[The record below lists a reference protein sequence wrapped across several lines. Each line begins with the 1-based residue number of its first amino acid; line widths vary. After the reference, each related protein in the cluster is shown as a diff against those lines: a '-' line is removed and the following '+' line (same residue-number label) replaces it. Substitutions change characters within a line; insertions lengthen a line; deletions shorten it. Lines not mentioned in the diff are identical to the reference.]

1 MALFKQDRDF
11 SKHEP
16 AGVPAASIEMQ
27 LVLRAMARAEGPQGH
42 GVAQHIH
49 RSDAVLPAVAYGAT
63 QQIGRSRL
71 DTGKSTLPILVCFPA
86 EPQDARCQKRHRD
99 NVLKGRAVAV
109 PADPGA
115 RRILRHHELFECVR
129 TRFADLARD
138 DGQWAQVVGNTR
150 IRARLLARK
159 DVFVTKGID
168 PAIAQVSVK
177 FERLERQLFNPRY
190 QVLLLRRRENV
201 CGVAKAGGHRR
212 FSEQIAPRS
221 PPPTRWTGFGFL
233 RVLRPISLAHPCRT
247 LFQPSGALETQKILL
262 RSDATCKACERTI
275 GANQPMARCNDR
287 NRISAA
293 GSADSARCLRLPD
306 LTGDIRV
313 APRLPKRDRE
323 ECLPDAFLKIR
334 AAEVEE
340 QCEDLQIA

>member
-1 MALFKQDRDF
+1 MALFKHDRDF

-16 AGVPAASIEMQ
+16 AGVLAACIEMQ

-63 QQIGRSRL
+63 QQIGRSRR
-71 DTGKSTLPILVCFPA
+71 DTGKPTLPILVCFPA

-129 TRFADLARD
+129 RRFADLARD

-177 FERLERQLFNPRY
+177 FERLERQLFNPPY

-201 CGVAKAGGHRR
+201 CGVAKAGGQRR
-212 FSEQIAPRS
+212 LSEQIAN
-221 PPPTRWTGFGFL
+221 GIFL
-233 RVLRPISLAHPCRT
+233 NVRLR
-247 LFQPSGALETQKILL
+247 
-262 RSDATCKACERTI
+262 
-275 GANQPMARCNDR
+275 
-287 NRISAA
+287 
-293 GSADSARCLRLPD
+293 
-306 LTGDIRV
+306 
-313 APRLPKRDRE
+313 
-323 ECLPDAFLKIR
+323 
-334 AAEVEE
+334 
-340 QCEDLQIA
+340 